1 MKKHMNG
8 RGKQRVVGNEMGSLN
23 TDQKLTI
30 RPIE

>member
-8 RGKQRVVGNEMGSLN
+8 RGKQRVGKEMGSLN